1 MTMKTKEERFYQA
14 ENKPGK
20 NNKTILR
27 GDFMKIFLESIKED
41 INKYNFSLVFSVVD
55 NRINVTITDIQE
67 KKPYCGISSRNIDDV
82 EYFLRK
88 NLEKLKKL
96 RDFT

>member
-1 MTMKTKEERFYQA
+1 MKKL
-14 ENKPGK
+14 
-20 NNKTILR
+20 I
-27 GDFMKIFLESIKED
+27 KIFLENIKKD
-41 INKYNFSLVFSVVD
+41 FNKYNFSLVFSVVD
-55 NRINVTITDIQE
+55 NNRMNVTITDIQE

-82 EYFLRK
+82 GYFLRK